1 MNTNKIKSFAK
12 QARIQ
17 LYKGVANQLLFWG
30 FDDKGNVNAEPEAI
44 PGGFTFRG
52 NVYNDV
58 TTVPKWKKLK
68 EKIQK
73 SKESIKDVTEE
84 AAYTWFNRLAA
95 IKILEENNFIDPVI
109 RFQQG
114 SRVPMILQ
122 QAKAGQHAV
131 TNNVQKAN
139 LQEALVQNDDEKAF
153 AILITHYCNTHPL
166 LKEVFGHLDDYT
178 EILVPNDLLTADG
191 FVAMLNDEN
200 NIVPEDFTE
209 VELIGWL
216 YQFYISDRKD
226 EVFKGFKAN
235 KKARA
240 EDIPAATQI
249 FTPKWIVNY
258 MVENTVGKI
267 YLDYEEDS
275 ELKNQM
281 KYLVQNET
289 DGKSQLITDIT
300 QLTLIDP
307 ACGSGHILVTGF
319 EWLYKMYREQGYGA
333 KQAVEGI
340 LKNNLYGLDL
350 DDRAMQLS
358 RFAILLKAAQQLENA
373 ARGEG
378 KTLLG
383 NTLAVLPHVY
393 AFPEEHGFV
402 SEEIATFTNNQYVK
416 EIYQTI
422 DLLRQGKNIGS
433 ALKLS
438 LPAEAISILQQQYQQ
453 WQQKSNAGMLDLEQ
467 QAIWAHLKHYVE
479 VALVLTQQY
488 AAVVANP
495 PYMGQK
501 SMNGALKD
509 YVNTHYPMTKAD
521 LMTIFMEVIPNLTKD
536 NCHFALINLPSW
548 LFLSTF
554 EKMREDYLTNYR
566 IDSLLHMGRGI
577 FGIDFGSVAFAI
589 QKQSS
594 NENSKGSYFRLHE
607 RNFQHIYFEDIEK
620 LFLYSN
626 GKVDYKYD
634 FNQYRDEDGVSEI
647 PENGTAV
654 GKQIFY
660 PNIPQT
666 NFEKIPG
673 SPIAYWVSE
682 RVLNIYL
689 KNNTLDK
696 YAKPRQ
702 GMATTNNN
710 LFVREWSEVAYSMI
724 SINQSDIEK
733 VIKWVPYNKGGGSRK
748 WFGIPGTIVNFEKNG
763 KTICDYIDNTPNVNV
778 KSSGRVINREFY
790 LKKGITW
797 SKISSTGL
805 SFRYVPTGYIFDVA
819 GTSIFF
825 SNDDQLEYFFL
836 LLNSKVITNL
846 VSSISPTLN
855 FEVGQICNIPI
866 ISKNT
871 FFNQFFENIIY
882 ISKTDWDSRETSW
895 DFEQN
900 PLLAQQQASLSL
912 AYKTWQ
918 DKVSKDFFQLH
929 TNEEELNRI
938 FIDIYGLQ
946 DELTPEV
953 ALKDITI
960 LQDEL
965 KADELTA
972 LEPAYRAGETVV
984 LPVQKDVVI
993 SQLLSY
999 LVGCMLGRYRLDKS
1013 GLHIAHP
1020 NATDEELANY
1030 EVAAAALPFTFTIDD
1045 DAILPLMGNAC
1056 AFPDDAVKWAED
1068 ILHRIYGDES
1078 HIQNLNFIDDALG
1091 MKLDKWMTEKFWPFH
1106 ISGTQYKK
1114 KPIYWLFSS
1123 NPKKP
1128 QTAAFRVLV
1137 YMHRMDGYTVQ
1148 KIMRNYL
1155 HPHQE
1160 FLRNQYESMK
1170 ENEANLSKP
1179 ELKTFENLQKQMIE
1193 LKDYN
1198 EVLKRLADL
1207 QITFDLDDGVTV
1219 NYAKFD
1225 GAVAVI

>member
-1 MNTNKIKSFAK
+1 MNTNRIKSFAK

-17 LYKGVANQLLFWG
+17 LYKGVINQLLFWG

-52 NVYNDV
+52 TVYNDV
-58 TTVPKWKKLK
+58 ATVPKWKKLQ

-73 SKESIKDVTEE
+73 TKESIKDVTEE

-95 IKILEENNFIDPVI
+95 IKILEENNFIDPVL
-109 RFQQG
+109 RFQDG
-114 SRVPMILQ
+114 SLVPMILQ

-131 TNNVQKAN
+131 TNTVQKAN
-139 LQEALVQNDDEKAF
+139 LQEALLQNDDEKAF
-153 AILITHYCNTHPL
+153 AILITQYCNTHPL

-178 EILVPNDLLTADG
+178 EILIPNDLLTADG
-191 FVAMLNDEN
+191 FVAILNDES
-200 NIVPEDFTE
+200 NIAPEDFKE

-281 KYLVQNET
+281 KYLVENET
-289 DGKSQLITDIT
+289 DGINPLIDDIT
-300 QLTLIDP
+300 HLTLIDP

-333 KQAVEGI
+333 KQAVESI

-373 ARGEG
+373 SRGEG

-402 SEEIATFTNNQYVK
+402 SDEVATFTNNQYVK

-438 LPAEAISILQQQYQQ
+438 LPQEAIEILKQQYQK
-453 WQQKSNAGMLDLEQ
+453 WQQKYIAGTLDLEQ
-467 QAIWAHLKHYVE
+467 QAIWANLKSYVE

-536 NCHFALINLPSW
+536 NFHFALINLPSW

-554 EKMREDYLTNYR
+554 EKMRDHYLTNYH

-594 NENSKGSYFRLHE
+594 NENSRGSYFRLHE

-626 GKVDYKYD
+626 GKIDYKYD
-634 FNQYRDEDGVSEI
+634 FTQYRDDEGVSEI
-647 PENGTAV
+647 PKDGTAI

-673 SPIAYWVSE
+673 SPIAYWLSSTSISLFE
-682 RVLNIYL
+682 NKNISDYFNAGGRL
-689 KNNTLDK
+689 KTHNNDLYIRFHWEVNKSFNNWLKIENGGDK
-696 YAKPRQ
+696 RKWY
-702 GMATTNNN
+702 GN
-710 LFVREWSEVAYSMI
+710 LLELANWSESA
-724 SINQSDIEK
+724 
-733 VIKWVPYNKGGGSRK
+733 R
-748 WFGIPGTIVNFEKNG
+748 NFYEKNG
-763 KTICDYIDNTPNVNV
+763 GLFNLK
-778 KSSGRVINREFY
+778 Y
-790 LKKGITW
+790 LDQVGVCWNI
-797 SKISSTGL
+797 ISSKGA
-805 SFRYVPTGYIFDVA
+805 SFRIKNIGFGYTSASPVIFSDKTDV
-819 GTSIFF
+819 
-825 SNDDQLEYFFL
+825 YFVL
-836 LLNSKVITNL
+836 ALLNSKYA
-846 VSSISPTLN
+846 SITLN
-855 FEVGQICNIPI
+855 TLNPTINTTSGVVLDIPLITKKINEEIVQDNI
-866 ISKNT
+866 S
-871 FFNQFFENIIY
+871 

-900 PLLAQQQASLSL
+900 PLLSQQQTSLSL
-912 AYKTWQ
+912 SYQTWQ
-918 DKVSKDFFQLH
+918 EKISRDFFQLH

-938 FIDIYGLQ
+938 FIEIYGLQ
-946 DELTPEV
+946 EELTPEV

-972 LEPAYRAGETVV
+972 LESAYRAGEAVV
-984 LPVQKDVVI
+984 LPVQKEVVI

-999 LVGCMLGRYRLDKS
+999 LVGCMLGRYRLDKK

-1020 NATDEELANY
+1020 NPSEEELAAY

-1045 DAILPLMGNAC
+1045 DAILPLMGSAC
-1056 AFPDDAVKWAED
+1056 AFPDDAVKWIED

-1091 MKLDKWMTEKFWPFH
+1091 MKLDKWMTEKFWPYH

-1114 KPIYWLFSS
+1114 KPVYWLFSS

-1148 KIMRNYL
+1148 KVMRNYL

-1160 FLRNQYESMK
+1160 YLRNQFEALK
-1170 ENEANLSKP
+1170 ENEANLSKS

-1193 LKDYN
+1193 LREYN
-1198 EVLKRLADL
+1198 EVLKDLAAQ

-1219 NYAKFD
+1219 NYAKFE

>member
-58 TTVPKWKKLK
+58 ATVPKWKKLQ

-84 AAYTWFNRLAA
+84 AAYTWFNRLVAV
-95 IKILEENNFIDPVI
+95 KILEENNFIDPVLC
-109 RFQQG
+109 FQQG
-114 SRVPMILQ
+114 SRVPIILQ

-131 TNNVQKAN
+131 TKTIEKAN
-139 LQEALVQNDDEKAF
+139 LQEALLQNDDEKAF
-153 AILITHYCNTHPL
+153 AILIIQYCNTHPL

-178 EILVPNDLLTADG
+178 EILIPNDLLTADG
-191 FVAMLNDEN
+191 VVAMLNDET
-200 NIVPEDFTE
+200 NIAAEDFTE

-249 FTPKWIVNY
+249 FTPKWIVKY

-275 ELKNQM
+275 DLKNQM
-281 KYLVQNET
+281 NYLVQNET
-289 DGKSQLITDIT
+289 DGKSQLIDDIT

-333 KQAVEGI
+333 KQAVESI

-373 ARGEG
+373 AQGEG

-402 SEEIATFTNNQYVK
+402 SEELATFTNNQYVK

-438 LPAEAISILQQQYQQ
+438 LPAEAISILQQQYEQ
-453 WQQKSNAGMLDLEQ
+453 WQQKSNAGTLDLEQ
-467 QAIWAHLKHYVE
+467 QAIWANLKNYVE

-509 YVNTHYPMTKAD
+509 YVNKHYPMTKSD
-521 LMTIFMEVIPNLTKD
+521 LFAVFMEVCLALDKPNGLMGM
-536 NCHFALINLPSW
+536 INQHSW
-548 LFLSTF
+548 MFLSSYEKYREHLLLNFGIESMLHLGPRTF
-554 EKMREDYLTNYR
+554 EELSGEVVQSTAFVLNNALPENAKAGYYR
-566 IDSLLHMGRGI
+566 L
-577 FGIDFGSVAFAI
+577 
-589 QKQSS
+589 
-594 NENSKGSYFRLHE
+594 
-607 RNFQHIYFEDIEK
+607 
-620 LFLYSN
+620 
-626 GKVDYKYD
+626 VDYKSNTEKE
-634 FNQYRDEDGVSEI
+634 NQFLQHH
-647 PENGTAV
+647 N
-654 GKQIFY
+654 FY
-660 PNIPQT
+660 PNISQT

-673 SPIAYWVSE
+673 SPIGYWASKK
-682 RVLNIYL
+682 VLNIYKTE
-689 KNNTLDK
+689 KNLYDYFDVKTGLQTGEND
-696 YAKPRQ
+696 
-702 GMATTNNN
+702 
-710 LFVREWSEVAYSMI
+710 LFLRYWFEV
-724 SINQSDIEK
+724 SINKASISNG
-733 VIKWVPYNKGGGSRK
+733 IKWFPYNKGGGSRK
-748 WFGIPGTIVNFEKNG
+748 WFGQNDLLINWENNGELIKKHNGSVIRNSQFYFKSGLTWSTI
-763 KTICDYIDNTPNVNV
+763 
-778 KSSGRVINREFY
+778 SSGQIAFRFFEEGF
-790 LKKGITW
+790 LFDTKGSCI
-797 SKISSTGL
+797 
-805 SFRYVPTGYIFDVA
+805 
-819 GTSIFF
+819 F
-825 SNDDQLEYFFL
+825 SNDSSYDLMPY
-836 LLNSKVITNL
+836 LNSKVFNFFM
-846 VSSISPTLN
+846 SIQSPTLD
-855 FEVGQICNIPI
+855 FSVGNVSKAPFPNLKKISIVENQI
-866 ISKNT
+866 T
-871 FFNQFFENIIY
+871 

-900 PLLAQQQASLSL
+900 PLLAQQETSLSL
-912 AYKTWQ
+912 AFQTWHE
-918 DKVSKDFFQLH
+918 KVSKDFFQLH
-929 TNEEELNRI
+929 SNEEELNRI

-965 KADELTA
+965 KADELTQ

-984 LPVQKDVVI
+984 LPIQKEVVT

-999 LVGCMLGRYRLDKS
+999 LVGCMLGRYRLDKA

-1020 NATDEELANY
+1020 NASEEELANY
-1030 EVAAAALPFTFTIDD
+1030 EVAHAALPFTFNIDE
-1045 DAILPLMGNAC
+1045 DAILPLMGAAC
-1056 AFPDDAVKWAED
+1056 AFPDDVVKRAED

-1078 HIQNLNFIDDALG
+1078 HTQNLNFIDDALG
-1091 MKLDKWMTEKFWPFH
+1091 MKLNKWMSEKFWPYH

-1114 KPIYWLFSS
+1114 KPIYWLFTS

-1128 QTAAFRVLV
+1128 QTAAFRVLI

-1160 FLRNQYESMK
+1160 YIRNQYESMQQ
-1170 ENEANLSKP
+1170 NEADLSKP

>member
-30 FDDKGNVNAEPEAI
+30 FDDKDNVTAEPEAI
-44 PGGFTFRG
+44 PGGFFFRG
-52 NVYNDV
+52 TPYNDV

-73 SKESIKDVTEE
+73 SKESVKDVTEE

-95 IKILEENNFIDPVI
+95 IKILEENNFIDPVL
-109 RFQQG
+109 RFQEG
-114 SRVPMILQ
+114 SLVPMILQ

-131 TNNVQKAN
+131 TNTAQNAN
-139 LQEALVQNDDEKAF
+139 LQEALLQNDDEKAF
-153 AILITHYCNTHPL
+153 AILITQYCNTHPL

-178 EILVPNDLLTADG
+178 EILIPNDLLTAGG
-191 FVAMLNDEN
+191 FVAMLNDEA
-200 NIVPEDFTE
+200 NISAEDFTQ

-216 YQFYISDRKD
+216 YQFYIADRKD

-258 MVENTVGKI
+258 MVENTIGKI

-275 ELKNQM
+275 EIKNQM
-281 KYLVQNET
+281 KYLVANET
-289 DGKSQLITDIT
+289 VGNSPLIDDIT

-333 KQAVEGI
+333 KQAVESI

-358 RFAILLKAAQQLENA
+358 RFAILLKAAQQLETA

-378 KTLLG
+378 KILLG
-383 NTLAVLPHVY
+383 NTLAILPHVY
-393 AFPEEHGFV
+393 AFPEEYGFV
-402 SEEIATFTNNQYVK
+402 SEDIATFTNNQYVK
-416 EIYQTI
+416 EVYQTI
-422 DLLRQGKNIGS
+422 DQLRQGKNIGS

-438 LPAEAISILQQQYQQ
+438 LPKEAIAVLKQQYQE
-453 WQQKSNAGMLDLEQ
+453 WQQKSQAVTLDLEQ
-467 QAIWAHLKHYVE
+467 QAIWAYLKDYVE

-509 YVNTHYPMTKAD
+509 YVNKHYPMTKAD
-521 LMTIFMEVIPNLTKD
+521 LFAVFMEVCLALDKPNGLMGM
-536 NCHFALINLPSW
+536 INQHSW
-548 LFLSTF
+548 MFLSSYEKYREHLLLNYALESMLHLGPRTF
-554 EKMREDYLTNYR
+554 EELSGEVVQSTAFVLNNVKPQNVKAGYYR
-566 IDSLLHMGRGI
+566 L
-577 FGIDFGSVAFAI
+577 
-589 QKQSS
+589 
-594 NENSKGSYFRLHE
+594 
-607 RNFQHIYFEDIEK
+607 
-620 LFLYSN
+620 
-626 GKVDYKYD
+626 VDYKSNTEKEQQ
-634 FNQYRDEDGVSEI
+634 FLQHKN
-647 PENGTAV
+647 
-654 GKQIFY
+654 FY

-682 RVLNIYL
+682 KVVSIFL
-689 KNNTLDK
+689 KSKKLGEIS
-696 YAKPRQ
+696 KPMKGFDTGGDGDEFFKVWHEVNSSEIFRE
-702 GMATTNNN
+702 GKITNH
-710 LFVREWSEVAYSMI
+710 
-724 SINQSDIEK
+724 
-733 VIKWVPYNKGGGSRK
+733 IKWVEVNKGGGFKK
-748 WFGIPGTIVNFEKNG
+748 WYGNRENIVRFKDFGNELYNKKGANIRNKGEYFKDGITFSVISSNDMSFRISYKEAIFYQHGGTIVQQDKN
-763 KTICDYIDNTPNVNV
+763 
-778 KSSGRVINREFY
+778 
-790 LKKGITW
+790 
-797 SKISSTGL
+797 
-805 SFRYVPTGYIFDVA
+805 
-819 GTSIFF
+819 
-825 SNDDQLEYFFL
+825 L
-836 LLNSKVITNL
+836 LLNLLSLMNSKPITIFTNVL
-846 VSSISPTLN
+846 SPTLT
-855 FEVGQICNIPI
+855 FTVGDVAKIPI
-866 ISKNT
+866 IEQYSIETTNLGSECVT
-871 FFNQFFENIIY
+871 

-900 PLLAQQQASLSL
+900 PLLAMQQVSLSL
-912 AYKTWQ
+912 AYQTWQ
-918 DKVSKDFFQLH
+918 EKVSKDFFQLH
-929 TNEEELNRI
+929 RNEEKLNRI

-965 KADELTA
+965 KSRSVKKKKKKDEDDDEELQSPIWVKVD
-972 LEPAYRAGETVV
+972 EQYRESKQVT
-984 LPVQKDVVI
+984 LPFLKDVVI

-999 LVGCMLGRYRLDKS
+999 LVGCMLGRYRLGQT

-1020 NATDEELANY
+1020 NASEEELANY

-1045 DAILPLMGNAC
+1045 DAILPLMGSAC
-1056 AFPDDAVKWAED
+1056 AFPDDAVKRVED
-1068 ILHRIYGDES
+1068 ILHRIYGEES
-1078 HIQNLNFIDDALG
+1078 HTQNLNFIDDALG
-1091 MKLDKWMTEKFWPFH
+1091 MKLDKWMTEKFWPYH

-1160 FLRNQYESMK
+1160 YLRNQYELFK

-1193 LKDYN
+1193 LKEYN
-1198 EVLKRLADL
+1198 EVLKQLADL

-1219 NYAKFD
+1219 NYAKFAE
-1225 GAVAVI
+1225 AVAVI

>member
-58 TTVPKWKKLK
+58 ATVPKWKKLK

-95 IKILEENNFIDPVI
+95 IKILEENNFIDPVL
-109 RFQQG
+109 RFQIG
-114 SRVPMILQ
+114 SQVPMILQ
-122 QAKAGQHAV
+122 QAKAGQNAV

-139 LQEALVQNDDEKAF
+139 LQEALLQNDDEKAF

-178 EILVPNDLLTADG
+178 EILVPNDLLAADG

-200 NIVPEDFTE
+200 NIAPEDFTE

-249 FTPKWIVNY
+249 FTPKWIVHY

-281 KYLVQNET
+281 KYLVENEA
-289 DGKSQLITDIT
+289 DGKSQLIDDIT

-333 KQAVEGI
+333 KQAVESI

-358 RFAILLKAAQQLENA
+358 RFAVLLKAAQQLENA

-453 WQQKSNAGMLDLEQ
+453 WQQKSNAGTLDLEQ
-467 QAIWAHLKHYVE
+467 QAIWAHLKPYVE

-501 SMNGALKD
+501 SMNGDLKD
-509 YVNTHYPMTKAD
+509 YVNKHYPMTKSD

-536 NCHFALINLPSW
+536 NYHFALINLPSW

-647 PENGTAV
+647 PENGTAL

-682 RVLNIYL
+682 RVLEIFNNKLLTNFHSPNAGLQTGDNNLWLKSWYEINLKSTVIGLGDSFFKYNKAGEYKKWYGCQESL
-689 KNNTLDK
+689 INYKNN
-696 YAKPRQ
+696 
-702 GMATTNNN
+702 GEN
-710 LFVREWSEVAYSMI
+710 LKKTGKAVFRNQKEYFKQSLSWGLISSGSFGVRYYPDGFIFDNGAPSI
-724 SINQSDIEK
+724 SINESD
-733 VIKWVPYNKGGGSRK
+733 
-748 WFGIPGTIVNFEKNG
+748 KN
-763 KTICDYIDNTPNVNV
+763 
-778 KSSGRVINREFY
+778 
-790 LKKGITW
+790 
-797 SKISSTGL
+797 
-805 SFRYVPTGYIFDVA
+805 
-819 GTSIFF
+819 
-825 SNDDQLEYFFL
+825 YFLCF
-836 LLNSKVITNL
+836 LNSKVSFYFLKILN
-846 VSSISPTLN
+846 PTLN
-855 FEVGQICNIPI
+855 FQVGNISNLPI
-866 ISKNT
+866 VDSSEEFSLFAKSNISISK
-871 FFNQFFENIIY
+871 
-882 ISKTDWDSRETSW
+882 SDWDSRETSW

-900 PLLAQQQASLSL
+900 PLLAQQQTSLSL
-912 AYKTWQ
+912 AYQFWQ
-918 DKVSKDFFQLH
+918 EAVSKDFFQLH
-929 TNEEELNRI
+929 SNEEELNGI

-965 KADELTA
+965 KADELTQ
-972 LEPAYRAGETVV
+972 LEPAYRAGESVV
-984 LPVQKDVVI
+984 LPIQKEVVI

-1020 NATDEELANY
+1020 NASEEELANY

-1056 AFPDDAVKWAED
+1056 AFPDDAVKKVED
-1068 ILHRIYGDES
+1068 ILYRIFGETN
-1078 HIQNLNFIDDALG
+1078 HTQNLNFIDDALG
-1091 MKLDKWMTEKFWPFH
+1091 MKLDKWMTEKFWPYH
-1106 ISGTQYKK
+1106 ISGNVYKK

-1160 FLRNQYESMK
+1160 FVRNQYEVMK
-1170 ENEANLSKP
+1170 ENEANLSKQ
-1179 ELKTFENLQKQMIE
+1179 ELKMFENLQKQMVE
-1193 LKDYN
+1193 LKEYN
-1198 EVLKRLADL
+1198 EVLKELAAQ

>member
-30 FDDKGNVNAEPEAI
+30 FDDKGNINAEPEAI

-58 TTVPKWKKLK
+58 ATVPKWKKLK

-95 IKILEENNFIDPVI
+95 IKILEENNFIDPVL
-109 RFQQG
+109 RFQEG

-131 TNNVQKAN
+131 TKTVEKAN
-139 LQEALVQNDDEKAF
+139 LQEALLQNDDEKAF

-178 EILVPNDLLTADG
+178 EILVSNDLLTADG
-191 FVAMLNDEN
+191 FVEMLNDES
-200 NIVPEDFTE
+200 NIAPEDFTE

-216 YQFYISDRKD
+216 YQFYIADRKD

-281 KYLVQNET
+281 NYLVKNES
-289 DGKSQLITDIT
+289 DGKSRLIDDIT

-333 KQAVEGI
+333 KQAVESI

-350 DDRAMQLS
+350 DDRAMQIS

-438 LPAEAISILQQQYQQ
+438 LPAEAISILQQQYHQ
-453 WQQKSNAGMLDLEQ
+453 WQQKSNAGTLDLEQ
-467 QAIWAHLKHYVE
+467 QAIWAHLKPYVE

-509 YVNTHYPMTKAD
+509 YVIKHYPMTKAD

-536 NCHFALINLPSW
+536 NYHFALINLPSW

-554 EKMREDYLTNYR
+554 EKMREHYLTNYR

-589 QKQSS
+589 QKESS

-626 GKVDYKYD
+626 GKIDYKYD

-647 PENGTAV
+647 PENGTAI

-673 SPIAYWVSE
+673 SPIAYHLSNNVVTIFSNNMLSYFADVKVGLQTGSNETFRRDWYEVS
-682 RVLNIYL
+682 IL
-689 KNNTLDK
+689 KST
-696 YAKPRQ
+696 
-702 GMATTNNN
+702 
-710 LFVREWSEVAYSMI
+710 I
-724 SINQSDIEK
+724 SI
-733 VIKWVPYNKGGGSRK
+733 GRK
-748 WFGIPGTIVNFEKNG
+748 WFPYNSGGDFRKWYGNHNYFVNWEEDGYAIKNFLDEAG
-763 KTICDYIDNTPNVNV
+763 KQRSRPQNST
-778 KSSGRVINREFY
+778 FY
-790 LKKGITW
+790 LKESISW
-797 SKISSTGL
+797 SKIAAGGIAL
-805 SFRYVPTGYIFDVA
+805 RYFPKGFIFDVA
-819 GTSIFF
+819 GCSIFEKERRL
-825 SNDDQLEYFFL
+825 NKYL
-836 LLNSKVITNL
+836 LGILNSKLKNVLIE
-846 VSSISPTLN
+846 SIAPTLN
-855 FEVGQICNIPI
+855 YEVGQINNVPI
-866 ISKNT
+866 IESDNFDHLT
-871 FFNQFFENIIY
+871 FINSCIS

-900 PLLAQQQASLSL
+900 ALLAQQQTSLSL
-912 AYKTWQ
+912 AYQTWQ
-918 DKVSKDFFQLH
+918 EKVGQDFFQLH

-984 LPVQKDVVI
+984 LPIQKEVVI

-1030 EVAAAALPFTFTIDD
+1030 GVAAAALPFTFTIDD
-1045 DAILPLMGNAC
+1045 DAILPLIGNTC

-1170 ENEANLSKP
+1170 ENEANFSKQ

-1193 LKDYN
+1193 LKEYN
-1198 EVLKRLADL
+1198 EVLKELAAQ

-1219 NYAKFD
+1219 NYEKFE
-1225 GAVAVI
+1225 GAVAVL

>member
-12 QARIQ
+12 EARIQ

-52 NVYNDV
+52 TVYNDV
-58 TTVPKWKKLK
+58 ATVPKWKKLK
-68 EKIQK
+68 EKVQK

-95 IKILEENNFIDPVI
+95 IRILEENNFIDPVLC
-109 RFQQG
+109 FQQG

-122 QAKAGQHAV
+122 QAKSGQHAV

-139 LQEALVQNDDEKAF
+139 LQEALLQNDDEKAF
-153 AILITHYCNTHPL
+153 AILITQYCNAHPL

-200 NIVPEDFTE
+200 NIAPEDFTQ

-275 ELKNQM
+275 ELKSHMN
-281 KYLVQNET
+281 YLVQNET
-289 DGKSQLITDIT
+289 DGNSQLIDDIT

-333 KQAVEGI
+333 KQAVESI

-402 SEEIATFTNNQYVK
+402 SEEIANFTNNQYVK
-416 EIYQTI
+416 EIYQTL

-438 LPAEAISILQQQYQQ
+438 LPAEAFAILQKQYEH
-453 WQQKSNAGMLDLEQ
+453 WQQKSIAGTLDLEQ
-467 QAIWAHLKHYVE
+467 QAIWANLKPYVE
-479 VALVLTQQY
+479 VVLVLTQQY
-488 AAVVANP
+488 VAVVANP

-501 SMNGALKD
+501 SMNGALKEYLD
-509 YVNTHYPMTKAD
+509 KNYPNSKSD
-521 LMTIFMEVIPNLTKD
+521 LFAVFMEQMMCFVKD
-536 NCHFALINLPSW
+536 NARMGCITMESW
-548 LFLSTF
+548 MFLSSY
-554 EKMREDYLTNYR
+554 EKLRKSIIDKYSITALGHFGWHILGIAFGTAMLILEKSKNIKIGEYSYLTINGVDR
-566 IDSLLHMGRGI
+566 ITNVPNIFPIKDNGR
-577 FGIDFGSVAFAI
+577 FA
-589 QKQSS
+589 
-594 NENSKGSYFRLHE
+594 R
-607 RNFQHIYFEDIEK
+607 
-620 LFLYSN
+620 
-626 GKVDYKYD
+626 
-634 FNQYRDEDGVSEI
+634 
-647 PENGTAV
+647 
-654 GKQIFY
+654 
-660 PNIPQT
+660 IPQT
-666 NFEKIPG
+666 NFEKIQG
-673 SPIAYWVSE
+673 NPIAYWVSE
-682 RVLNIYL
+682 KYL
-689 KNNTLDK
+689 ETFK
-696 YAKPRQ
+696 YDALENFVEIKQ
-702 GMATTNNN
+702 GLATGDNDTFIR
-710 LFVREWSEVAYSMI
+710 LWSEVDIKRIGFGVENI
-724 SINQSDIEK
+724 SNAHSK
-733 VIKWVPYNKGGGSRK
+733 NYRYFPYNKGGGFRK
-748 WFGIPGTIVNFEKNG
+748 WYGNQYFIIKFDKISFDILSRQGNSLPSRQYYFKEA
-763 KTICDYIDNTPNVNV
+763 
-778 KSSGRVINREFY
+778 
-790 LKKGITW
+790 ITW
-797 SKISSTGL
+797 SDVSAGTFASRFSPLG
-805 SFRYVPTGYIFDVA
+805 FVFDVKGSSGFSREIHYDLA
-819 GTSIFF
+819 FLNNKYSTNTLSVLNPTLSYQVGNIKSIPYVVAEL
-825 SNDDQLEYFFL
+825 Q
-836 LLNSKVITNL
+836 L
-846 VSSISPTLN
+846 VSML
-855 FEVGQICNIPI
+855 
-866 ISKNT
+866 SKDNVS
-871 FFNQFFENIIY
+871 

-900 PLLAQQQASLSL
+900 PLLAQQQTSLTL
-912 AYKTWQ
+912 AYQNWREY
-918 DKVSKDFFQLH
+918 VSKDFFRLH

-946 DELTPEV
+946 EELTPKV

-965 KADELTA
+965 KADKLTQ

-984 LPVQKDVVI
+984 LPIQKEVVI

-1020 NATDEELANY
+1020 NASEEELASY
-1030 EVAAAALPFTFTIDD
+1030 EVAEAALPFKMQIDE
-1045 DAILPLMGNAC
+1045 DAILPLMGAAC
-1056 AFPDDAVKWAED
+1056 AFPDDTVKWAED

-1091 MKLDKWMTEKFWPFH
+1091 VKLDKWMTEKFWPYH

-1160 FLRNQYESMK
+1160 YLRNQYESMK
-1170 ENEANLSKP
+1170 ENEANLSKQ
-1179 ELKTFENLQKQMIE
+1179 ELKNFENLQKQMIE
-1193 LKDYN
+1193 LKEYN
-1198 EVLKRLADL
+1198 EVLKELAAQ

-1219 NYAKFD
+1219 NYGKFE
-1225 GAVAVI
+1225 GAVALI